1 MAAGRML
8 LLKRETAHL
17 VAAGAAAV
25 FAAAALG
32 AEPSSSLE
40 DVQIGERGEM
50 LRVAL
55 ICSDRCEVVPGD
67 GLDFRIN
74 GVAAELDVDLAARS
88 ALAER
93 LTIAPASGGS
103 IVHLV
108 SEGRIDEARVI
119 TCQSDSGLAPCLE
132 YRIAASPRGAGPS
145 APAAAHPKATAPALR
160 ADEPTPAEARPDKA
174 ADDLPFIGAVI
185 LAPQPTLRDEPAAG
199 ILYLP
204 RFQPPERLSP
214 PSRDENADDSG
225 RKSSADAHETSKV
238 LGALSGKIEVGRPSL
253 VAVDRAA
260 TLGKGAVF
268 DLKSEATEILGK
280 SFSVGVCEGAK
291 ARLMG
296 DAWALDAMIDL
307 AFCKAA
313 DGNLEEA
320 DADFARLLNYT
331 PDNYQALVGRGL
343 IALAQGDRDKG
354 LELYQEALNAL
365 PPIAESDRIVAA
377 MERN

>member
-1 MAAGRML
+1 ML
-8 LLKRETAHL
+8 FLKRDQAH
-17 VAAGAAAV
+17 VVVVGAAAV

-32 AEPSSSLE
+32 AEPSQSLE
-40 DVQIGERGEM
+40 DVQIGERGDT

-55 ICSDRCEVVPGD
+55 ICSDACDVAPGD

-74 GVAAELDVDLAARS
+74 GVAAELEVDLAKRS
-88 ALAER
+88 ALASR
-93 LTIAPASGGS
+93 LTIAPAKGGS

-108 SEGRIDEARVI
+108 SQGRIDAARVI
-119 TCQSDSGLAPCLE
+119 TCRSDSGLAPCLE
-132 YRIAASPRGAGPS
+132 YRIAAAPHGAAPS
-145 APAAAHPKATAPALR
+145 APSQQAAPALR
-160 ADEPTPAEARPDKA
+160 ADEPAPVEIRAGEAAR
-174 ADDLPFIGAVI
+174 DLPFLGAVI
-185 LAPQPTLRDEPAAG
+185 LAPQPVLRDEPAPGVFYPPKFA
-199 ILYLP
+199 
-204 RFQPPERLSP
+204 PPERLTP
-214 PSRDENADDSG
+214 PENDDSG
-225 RKSSADAHETSKV
+225 GKDDRKTSEV

-253 VAVDRAA
+253 VSVDRAA
-260 TLGKGAVF
+260 TLGQGAVF

-280 SFSVGVCEGAK
+280 SFGVGVCEGAR

-313 DGNLEEA
+313 DGQLEDA
-320 DADFARLLNYT
+320 DADFSRLLNYT

-343 IALAQGDRDKG
+343 IALASGEREKG
-354 LELYQEALNAL
+354 LAFYQDALNAL

>member
-1 MAAGRML
+1 M
-8 LLKRETAHL
+8 KRERAHVVL
-17 VAAGAAAV
+17 MGAAAV

-32 AEPSSSLE
+32 AEPSQSLE
-40 DVQIGERGEM
+40 DVQIGERGDT

-55 ICSDRCEVVPGD
+55 ICSDACNVTPGD

-74 GVAAELDVDLAARS
+74 GVAAELQLDLANRS
-88 ALAER
+88 ALAKW
-93 LTIAPASGGS
+93 LTIAPANGGS

-108 SEGRIDEARVI
+108 SQGRIDAARVI

-132 YRIAASPRGAGPS
+132 YRIAAAPHGAGPS
-145 APAAAHPKATAPALR
+145 APAAMHPKPAAPALR
-160 ADEPTPAEARPDKA
+160 TDAPTQAEARASEADK
-174 ADDLPFIGAVI
+174 DLPFIGAVI
-185 LAPQPTLRDEPAAG
+185 LAPQPTLRDEPASG
-199 ILYLP
+199 VLYLP
-204 RFQPPERLSP
+204 QFSPPERLTP
-214 PSRDENADDSG
+214 PAKEDRSGNDEQN
-225 RKSSADAHETSKV
+225 TSDV

-253 VAVDRAA
+253 VSLDRAA

-280 SFSVGVCEGAK
+280 SFGVGVCEGAR

-313 DGNLEEA
+313 DGQLQEA
-320 DADFARLLNYT
+320 DADFSRLLNYT

-354 LELYQEALNAL
+354 LELYQDALNAL